1 MATWTYEVAT
11 EYNFPNITVYRK
23 YRDGVHASWRFVSNE
38 GYVMYDTTAVN
49 VEPVIDPATG
59 MPMIDPTTGM
69 IVEREVTYYYTS
81 VDCTL
86 NYPFHNFTWVAVPRD
101 SVDENYI
108 FGVDEPEHEVM

>member
-1 MATWTYEVAT
+1 MDGELNMATWTYEVAT

-38 GYVMYDTTAVN
+38 GYVMYDTTAN
-49 VEPVIDPATG
+49 DMEPDPETLEERPVI
-59 MPMIDPTTGM
+59 
-69 IVEREVTYYYTS
+69 YYYTN
-81 VDCTL
+81 VDCPL

-108 FGVDEPEHEVM
+108 FGVDEPEHEIM

>member
-38 GYVMYDTTAVN
+38 GYVMYDTTEN
-49 VEPVIDPATG
+49 WTETDPETLEERPVI
-59 MPMIDPTTGM
+59 
-69 IVEREVTYYYTS
+69 YYYTN
-81 VDCTL
+81 VDCPL
-86 NYPFHNFTWVAVPRD
+86 NYPFDNFTWVAVPRD